1 MKTEKSRRFSEQ
13 RPVCVCLYH
22 NKTWPSTIDNSR
34 YVRRLILPYLPR
46 HNCFAS
52 KIVAKKPSCICAIFA
67 DYTRARIIVVIN
79 DYIEWFRDCFGDR
92 CQGQFSQHLYTT
104 RWLVLW
110 SSKTLQYYTET
121 ILVSVLKSILRDS
134 FRLCEAFFTSFLA
147 ADYTSQVVT
156 CVRNVFSRPQTGIFE
171 ST

>member
-1 MKTEKSRRFSEQ
+1 MANNFECIKAHTHRTRFGKAARFNFLRYFEAPEHFDLSILHIFQILLLKTVLLVLKTEKSRRFSEQ

-79 DYIEWFRDCFGDR
+79 DYIE
-92 CQGQFSQHLYTT
+92 
-104 RWLVLW
+104 
-110 SSKTLQYYTET
+110 
-121 ILVSVLKSILRDS
+121 
-134 FRLCEAFFTSFLA
+134 
-147 ADYTSQVVT
+147 
-156 CVRNVFSRPQTGIFE
+156 
-171 ST
+171 